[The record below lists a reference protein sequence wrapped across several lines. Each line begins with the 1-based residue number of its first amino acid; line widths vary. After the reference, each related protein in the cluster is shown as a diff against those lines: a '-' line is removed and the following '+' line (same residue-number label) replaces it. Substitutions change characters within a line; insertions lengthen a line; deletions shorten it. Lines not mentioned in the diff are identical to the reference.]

1 MVARNIKI
9 LIQNCK
15 TEKQSQDSLCR
26 RPKMSW
32 IQFKRATNAT
42 CTRTQRMQA
51 ILIFF
56 FNLLFFFLFLSRC
69 SFFFLFFLCT
79 SLPFTF
85 FLVLLQDTKLE
96 LKICLL
102 LQRPLFLFLLAPK
115 TLTYKIKVHLTSCCL
130 RKSWT
135 TRDIQMKSELQCMM
149 TSTYPNRPQT
159 RPRPNEHNDTT
170 RD

>member
-1 MVARNIKI
+1 MIVTNIKN

-51 ILIFF
+51 ILNFFQSFVLFSLSFQVRIFF
-56 FNLLFFFLFLSRC
+56 S
-69 SFFFLFFLCT
+69 FFLCT
-79 SLPFTF
+79 SLPFNF

-135 TRDIQMKSELQCMM
+135 TRDIQMKSELQCTM

>member
-1 MVARNIKI
+1 MVARNINYS
-9 LIQNCK
+9 IQNCK

-26 RPKMSW
+26 KPKLVLDLVQMSNECYLH
-32 IQFKRATNAT
+32 KDSKDASYSE
-42 CTRTQRMQA
+42 
-51 ILIFF
+51 FF
-56 FNLLFFFLFLSRC
+56 FQSSVIFSLSFQVRLFS
-69 SFFFLFFLCT
+69 LFFLCT

-102 LQRPLFLFLLAPK
+102 LQRPLFLFPLTPK
-115 TLTYKIKVHLTSCCL
+115 ILTYKIKVHITSCCVH
-130 RKSWT
+130 KSWT

-159 RPRPNEHNDTT
+159 RPRPSEHDDRT

>member
-1 MVARNIKI
+1 MVARNINI
-9 LIQNCK
+9 SIQNYK

-26 RPKMSW
+26 RPKLVLDLVQTSNECYLH
-32 IQFKRATNAT
+32 KDSNDASYSE
-42 CTRTQRMQA
+42 
-51 ILIFF
+51 FF
-56 FNLLFFFLFLSRC
+56 FQSFVLSFSFFLGAA
-69 SFFFLFFLCT
+69 FFLFFLCT

-96 LKICLL
+96 LKICLP

-115 TLTYKIKVHLTSCCL
+115 TLTYKIKVHLTSCYL

-135 TRDIQMKSELQCMM
+135 TRDIQMKSKLQCTM

>member
-1 MVARNIKI
+1 MVVRNIKKS
-9 LIQNCK
+9 IQNYK

-26 RPKMSW
+26 RPKLVLDLVQMSNESNLHKDSKDASYSE
-32 IQFKRATNAT
+32 FS
-42 CTRTQRMQA
+42 
-51 ILIFF
+51 
-56 FNLLFFFLFLSRC
+56 FNLLFFFSLSFQVRLFS
-69 SFFFLFFLCT
+69 LFFLCT

-96 LKICLL
+96 LKIYRL
-102 LQRPLFLFLLAPK
+102 LQRPLFLFLLTPK
-115 TLTYKIKVHLTSCCL
+115 TLTSKIKVHLTSCCL
-130 RKSWT
+130 QKSWT
-135 TRDIQMKSELQCMM
+135 TRDVQMKSELQCTM